1 MKDVLL
7 CYNHDMTKIP
17 LARSRRNNGKSTM
30 TLTLDA
36 QGLMIEAELDV
47 ENNQEA
53 RAVYSSIERGDLNG
67 MSFRML
73 IDEYKVIEPTQE
85 GELPTIEIT
94 KIKQIREVSVVNCPA
109 YAQTSRDE
117 ITSDEAMEILEKIR
131 QEETIEEPVEEVVE
145 TTEPEEVVEETD
157 EEVVETTEIVEN
169 QEETGE
175 NQEEDIELVRMKTKI
190 LLEL

>member
-1 MKDVLL
+1 
-7 CYNHDMTKIP
+7 
-17 LARSRRNNGKSTM
+17 M

-109 YAQTSRDE
+109 YVQTSVETSRDE
-117 ITSDEAMEILEKIR
+117 VSPDEAMEILEKIR